1 MRPRR
6 GKKKGEDPE
15 ALIVGSSAGG
25 AGAGRG
31 TGVGVGVVTEREI
44 GGTEIVK
51 KRMRE
56 AGEET
61 VIMTKKEAVKEKK
74 RGRGLESGE
83 VGVR

>member
-1 MRPRR
+1 M
-6 GKKKGEDPE
+6 
-15 ALIVGSSAGG
+15 
-25 AGAGRG
+25 
-31 TGVGVGVVTEREI
+31 TEREI

-61 VIMTKKEAVKEKK
+61 VIMTKKEAMKEKK
-74 RGRGLESGE
+74 RGKGQESGE